1 MKITL
6 CNRSSDICEDFAD
19 AEYLVSIS
27 GADIYVDN
35 NLFGYYFSAWR
46 SEFPSHIDIVI
57 TALTENGQNSLAVVC
72 TYDISKR
79 AFVSESLDSLYLDSE
94 WREQNNVVADA
105 EIKDYSQA
113 REARSM
119 AAHILNHDE
128 HLAELIRD

>member
-6 CNRSSDICEDFAD
+6 CNRSSDICDDFAD

-27 GADIYVDN
+27 GADIYVDD

-57 TALTENGQNSLAVVC
+57 TALTENGQNSLAVVS

-105 EIKDYSQA
+105 DIKDYTQA

-119 AAHILNHDE
+119 AAYMLNHDE